1 MQMARELV
9 KELSAQ
15 ANEYAQR
22 YPSTIPAKDVYH
34 FAKSD
39 GESAAD
45 ADKREQSTIAA
56 VAKLLRG
63 PLSAYLRVSGAALTT
78 EVQDSKWKSDEALA
92 TSRARQAAEILAPL
106 VAEALD
112 TEINRLQVEQVDSA
126 LPKLAHDLARAQ
138 LALRRTWL
146 EVLRHGAGALARVT
160 RWTTRDGRDPAD
172 RSAVVQLAWEN
183 ELVLPGEHGY
193 RFFPSFYRHLF
204 DTMKRTPLYDDQGL
218 ETHRSALDNLTETS
232 SQVFAGAL
240 TSSGLTRKKPRSLE
254 ALRRELTKLFQELK
268 FDAADVAKFQGKL
281 FRFMTTSSARRAAEY
296 ESMSWWDL
304 LTHGGVSYSKGFE
317 AFLKAAPQA
326 LVAMD
331 AETCDART
339 QGNIVVQ
346 LLLDQLLESDYTDS
360 TLVGPTSDAW
370 LEPWRDHLYRQ
381 GVCFI
386 TGRLVRFDIK
396 PLQAELF
403 GETATVVPELDLEL
417 PKAQQEE
424 WTKRILGSDYFVV
437 ATDVATAEAAT
448 SELARRSLAQVLPG
462 LPRRVGGVPVDL
474 REYVTYVLSKTDM
487 RIKTGGEA
495 DWDRLLRERLA
506 VAGFPAEY
514 WGHIRNR
521 DELPAWINYAE
532 EQDLRTGQP
541 RPRLNERMVYG
552 LTKHDRFQTFSGVQF
567 YFSHDLEQARGHVYY
582 FDTEWGLSSISQLQ
596 FWQQKTAFRRKGLL
610 GLLSVDIGNFH
621 NRSNFLGKAAH
632 ECTKEEIAQEVWRQL
647 SESLRRTRRAKA
659 EETQR
664 LPLPRP
670 VYYHVDDFLFPAEP
684 TNAGRLCTTLTPF
697 LVNNVGDW
705 VNRPGSDPWDPETD
719 GIPAD
724 LVDEPQ
730 VWQADHGGYQVHY
743 HKIVF
748 AGTYMRTFTRMT
760 TMEAAN
766 ESARHAVNAI
776 LDHLAAV
783 RSVAQ
788 KQAAEMYGQWL
799 LDELEQHPGVK
810 SSEAINKVRERLQMP
825 LPLHNIAG
833 EHCKIWNLERYEL
846 DELAVLKRVDEA
858 LFKKNLPHM
867 ADIIGLDGLMAS
879 LSPAPSGPEG
889 LLAALVSTIKSDW
902 AIDDDNVLRGAK
914 GAGSL
919 IEKLKEGL
927 GRLTQELGR
936 GNAPP

>member
-1 MQMARELV
+1 VLVEIQGETEDERLQRQKAR
-9 KELSAQ
+9 LS
-15 ANEYAQR
+15 
-22 YPSTIPAKDVYH
+22 
-34 FAKSD
+34 
-39 GESAAD
+39 
-45 ADKREQSTIAA
+45 
-56 VAKLLRG
+56 KLLG
-63 PLSAYLRVSGAALTT
+63 DTFSAYLRVTGWALAAERTDAKVLAELRAKGAA
-78 EVQDSKWKSDEALA
+78 A
-92 TSRARQAAEILAPL
+92 ILLPL

-112 TEINRLQVEQVDSA
+112 NEITRLQVEPVDTA
-126 LPKLAHDLARAQ
+126 QPEDVPGAAQAQ
-138 LALRRTWL
+138 LDRRRAWLQALKSAT
-146 EVLRHGAGALARVT
+146 GAVT
-160 RWTTRDGRDPAD
+160 NLIRYTTREGRDAAD
-172 RSAVVQLAWEN
+172 TRASVELAWVN
-183 ELVLPGEHGY
+183 EVVLPGEHGY

-204 DTMKRTPLYDDQGL
+204 DTMKRTPLYEDGV
-218 ETHRSALDNLTETS
+218 ETHRSVIDNLTATS

-240 TSSGLTRKKPRSLE
+240 TSAGLTRSKPRSLE
-254 ALRRELTKLFQELK
+254 GLRQEMTKLFQELE
-268 FDAADVAKFQGKL
+268 FDAADVAKFQGKI
-281 FRFMTTSSARRAAEY
+281 FRFMTTSSARRASEY
-296 ESMSWWDL
+296 ESLSWWEF
-304 LTHGGVSYSKGFE
+304 LTHGGVTYSRGFTK
-317 AFLKAAPQA
+317 FLKSAPQA

-339 QGNIVVQ
+339 QGNIVIQ
-346 LLLDQLLESDYTDS
+346 LLLDQLLEADYIDS

-370 LEPWRDHLYRQ
+370 LEPWREHLSHQ
-381 GVCFI
+381 GVSFIAGKLNCFD
-386 TGRLVRFDIK
+386 VRPSQI
-396 PLQAELF
+396 ELL
-403 GETATVVPELDLEL
+403 GSTDTVIPELEL
-417 PKAQQEE
+417 QLCNAARDTWEA
-424 WTKRILGSDYFVV
+424 RIRGSDYFVV
-437 ATDVATAEAAT
+437 ATDVATAEFAT
-448 SELARRSLAQVLPG
+448 SKLAKRSLAQVLPG
-462 LPRRVGGVPVDL
+462 IPRRVGGVPVEL

-541 RPRLNERMVYG
+541 RPRLNDRMVYG

-567 YFSHDLEQARGHVYY
+567 YFSHDLELARGHVYY

-596 FWQQKTAFRRKGLL
+596 FWQQKTALRRQGLL

-659 EETQR
+659 EDTQR

-670 VYYHVDDFLFPAEP
+670 VYYHVDDFLFPAQP
-684 TNAGRLCTTLTPF
+684 TNAGKLCTTLTPF

-719 GIPAD
+719 GIPAN
-724 LVDEPQ
+724 LVDEPN

-776 LDHLAAV
+776 LDHSAEV

-788 KQAAEMYGQWL
+788 KQAAGLYGKWVVEALQGKENAKWGQA
-799 LDELEQHPGVK
+799 LDD
-810 SSEAINKVRERLQMP
+810 VRKRLQMP
-825 LPLHNIAG
+825 LPLHSIAG

-846 DELAVLKRVDEA
+846 DDLAFLKRVDEA

-867 ADIIGLDGLMAS
+867 ADIIDLDALMAR
-879 LSPAPSGPEG
+879 LSPAQNGPEG
-889 LLAALVSTIKSDW
+889 LLSALVTTIKKDW
-902 AIDDDNVLRGAK
+902 AIDDDSLLRGAK

-927 GRLTQELGR
+927 SRLTQELGR